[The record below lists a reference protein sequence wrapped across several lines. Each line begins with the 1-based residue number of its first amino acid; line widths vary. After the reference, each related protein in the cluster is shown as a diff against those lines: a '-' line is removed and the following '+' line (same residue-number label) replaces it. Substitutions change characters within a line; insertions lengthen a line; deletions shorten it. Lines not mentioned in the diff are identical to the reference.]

1 MTQQNISKDTNPV
14 TAKTLRDAYNQIL
27 QRTDSAAEQI
37 GRKVKVV
44 DMGETQKKIE
54 EAMVSISRVT
64 RKDSKVHSWLT
75 KWLPSSVFEKAA
87 DELATKSVEGKSV
100 YEISKNLMEAVV
112 SKKNDV
118 ENILDDLVGLHDTM
132 LGAHLELGYIVEGIN
147 ENMDS
152 FSDAEKIRMK
162 GLKSEILLQMKT
174 HEHNIISSKGAL
186 QAAEST
192 VMKLSETLPSIR
204 AQINDSMSIRGA
216 LRELESLNKICDTV
230 TTISGAIQLE
240 NQAVMEE
247 QLMVVLE
254 KSVISNSELARIET
268 ITSNQRN
275 LHNKL
280 TAKVQEINNRRDDA
294 IKRLESG
301 SENLIEHKTWEG
313 SSLAYDNRDE

>member
-1 MTQQNISKDTNPV
+1 MTQQNISKDNNPV
-14 TAKTLRDAYNQIL
+14 TAKTLREAYNLIL

-64 RKDSKVHSWLT
+64 RKDSKIHGWLT

-87 DELATKSVEGKSV
+87 DELATKSVEGKTV
-100 YEISKNLMEAVV
+100 YEISKSLMEAVV
-112 SKKNDV
+112 SKKDDV

-132 LGAHLELGYIVEGIN
+132 INAHLELSYIVEGIN
-147 ENMDS
+147 ENIDS
-152 FSDAEKIRMK
+152 FGDAERIRMN

-174 HEHNIISSKGAL
+174 HEQNIISSKGAL
-186 QAAEST
+186 QAAEAT

-216 LRELESLNKICDTV
+216 LRELETLNSICDTV

-240 NQAVMEE
+240 NQSVMEE
-247 QLMVVLE
+247 QLMSVLD
-254 KSVISNSELARIET
+254 KSVISTTELARIDT
-268 ITSNQRN
+268 ITSNQRV
-275 LHNKL
+275 LHKKL
-280 TAKVQEINNRRDDA
+280 HDKVLEINNRRDEV
-294 IKRLESG
+294 IKRLETTDS
-301 SENLIEHKTWEG
+301 SLIEHKTWEG
-313 SSLAYDNRDE
+313 VQLGHEQFDK